1 MNCDKIWTYVA
12 DNETLILGNIGS
24 LISFSRNI
32 LSWIWC
38 VNLTSLD
45 ALLLTLSIFYLD
57 VPRSLIF
64 WLFIYNL
71 NYKKG

>member
-64 WLFIYNL
+64 
-71 NYKKG
+71 